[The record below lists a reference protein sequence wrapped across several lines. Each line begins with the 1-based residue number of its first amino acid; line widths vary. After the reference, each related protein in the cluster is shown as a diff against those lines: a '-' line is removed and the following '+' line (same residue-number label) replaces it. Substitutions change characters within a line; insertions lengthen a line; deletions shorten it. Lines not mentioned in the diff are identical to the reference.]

1 MGIKNKGVLV
11 LRTVTAYWYCV
22 LGTAYWV
29 LVLRTRIAY
38 SYSYCARVMEIGHG
52 KEKKEKQTSGTHA
65 GALSVEKLK
74 LKGKLKREI
83 EKGNLKGTNTRG
95 I

>member
-1 MGIKNKGVLV
+1 MPQRATGKKKVEIKIVY
-11 LRTVTAYWYCV
+11 TS
-22 LGTAYWV
+22 GTKNV
-29 LVLRTRIAY
+29 
-38 SYSYCARVMEIGHG
+38 EIEIVYTSGT
-52 KEKKEKQTSGTHA
+52 KKSKSESSGTHA

-83 EKGNLKGTNTRG
+83 EKGNLKGTNRRG

>member
-1 MGIKNKGVLV
+1 MKGE
-11 LRTVTAYWYCV
+11 
-22 LGTAYWV
+22 
-29 LVLRTRIAY
+29 
-38 SYSYCARVMEIGHG
+38 S
-52 KEKKEKQTSGTHA
+52 KTSGTHA

-83 EKGNLKGTNTRG
+83 EQGYLKGTNTRG

>member
-1 MGIKNKGVLV
+1 ML
-11 LRTVTAYWYCV
+11 
-22 LGTAYWV
+22 V
-29 LVLRTRIAY
+29 LVLRTRTAY
-38 SYSYCARVMEIGHG
+38 SYSYCVPVMEISHG
-52 KEKKEKQTSGTHA
+52 KKKEEGEEKTSGTHA

-83 EKGNLKGTNTRG
+83 EKGNLKGTNTRE

>member
-1 MGIKNKGVLV
+1 MKGE
-11 LRTVTAYWYCV
+11 
-22 LGTAYWV
+22 
-29 LVLRTRIAY
+29 
-38 SYSYCARVMEIGHG
+38 S
-52 KEKKEKQTSGTHA
+52 KTSGTHA